1 VVVAER
7 ITSATTLDL
16 ADPRWRAFVEASDAA
31 TPFHH
36 PDWAN
41 LVADCYRFKA
51 FVVATAEPSGTIT
64 AGLPVVEVRQP
75 LRGSRWVSLP
85 FTDHVPP
92 LLAPGD
98 DGPGLAAAL
107 AGAVRA
113 AGVREAE
120 IRGDLPG
127 AAPTGWPALRHVLE
141 LDPDPQAV
149 YAGFHPSQVK
159 RSIKKGER
167 EGLTVRT
174 GSRQEDLTEVFYG
187 LHLRTRRRQGVP
199 IQPKRFF
206 RLLWD
211 RIIARGMGSVLVVDT
226 PAGDPIAAAVF
237 VEWNR
242 TVVYKFGASDESA
255 WSLRP
260 NHLLFW
266 HAIRTA
272 CERGDRWFDFGR
284 TDADHDGLSAFKRSW
299 GAREEP
305 LVYHAVGGG
314 AGRSG
319 PPGGRASRA
328 LAAVIR
334 RTPPV
339 VCQATGELL
348 YRFAA

>member
-1 VVVAER
+1 MVVAER
-7 ITSATTLDL
+7 MASATTLDL
-16 ADPRWRAFVEASDAA
+16 ADPRWRAFVEASEDA

-36 PDWAN
+36 PDWATF
-41 LVADCYRFKA
+41 VADCYGFKA
-51 FVVATAEPSGTIT
+51 FVVAMTEPSGTIT
-64 AGLPVVEVRQP
+64 AGLPVAEIRQP
-75 LRGSRWVSLP
+75 LRGTRWVSLP
-85 FTDHVPP
+85 FTDRVPP
-92 LLAPGD
+92 LVAPD
-98 DGPGLAAAL
+98 DGPAL
-107 AGAVRA
+107 TRALTGAIRA

-120 IRGDLPG
+120 VRGDLPG

-141 LDPDPQAV
+141 LQSDPQAV

-159 RSIKKGER
+159 RSIRRAER
-167 EGLTVRT
+167 EGLIVRT
-174 GSRQEDLTEVFYG
+174 GSRGEDLTDVFYG

-206 RLLWD
+206 RMLWD
-211 RIIARGMGSVLVVDT
+211 RIIARGMGSVVVVET
-226 PAGDPIAAAVF
+226 PAGEPIAAAVF
-237 VEWNR
+237 VFWNR
-242 TVVYKFGASDESA
+242 TVVYKFGASDESS

-284 TDADHDGLSAFKRSW
+284 TDAGQDGLSAFKRSW
-299 GAREEP
+299 GAREES
-305 LVYHAVGGG
+305 LVYHAVGEG

-334 RTPPV
+334 RSPPV
-339 VCQATGELL
+339 VCRVTGELL

>member
-1 VVVAER
+1 MAVAER
-7 ITSATTLDL
+7 VTSATTLEL
-16 ADPRWRAFVEASDAA
+16 ADPRWGRFVESSAGA

-36 PDWAN
+36 PDWAK
-41 LVADCYRFKA
+41 LVADCYGFKA
-51 FVVATAEPSGTIT
+51 FAVAVTGTSGEIL
-64 AGLPVVEVRQP
+64 AGLPMVEVRLP
-75 LRGSRWVSLP
+75 FRGARWVSLP
-85 FTDHVPP
+85 FTDQVSP
-92 LLAPGD
+92 LLGPGG

-107 AGAVRA
+107 ALAIRA

-120 IRGDLPG
+120 VRGDLPG
-127 AAPTGWPALRHVLE
+127 AEATGWPAVRHLLE
-141 LDPDPQAV
+141 LQADPQAV

-159 RSIKKGER
+159 RSIKRAER
-167 EGLTVRT
+167 EGLSVRT
-174 GSRQEDLTEVFYG
+174 GSRPEDLTEIFYG

-206 RLLWD
+206 GLLWE
-211 RIIARGMGSVLVVDT
+211 RIIAPGMGSVLVVET

-237 VEWNR
+237 VGWNG
-242 TVVYKFGASDESA
+242 TVVYKFGASDESS

-284 TDADHDGLSAFKRSW
+284 TDAGHDGLSAFKRSW

-319 PPGGRASRA
+319 QPGGRASRV

-334 RTPPV
+334 RSPAI
-339 VCQATGELL
+339 VCRTTGELL